1 MGNSSLFDLK
11 RLYLLI
17 RNDLMI
23 QFKTSLVILVS
34 IIFGLTLISLL
45 SKFDRGISSL
55 HQGSFRVL
63 LVFGGYLL
71 TSSAFK
77 TLHQRN
83 QVGFYLSLPAS
94 SLEKFLSRL
103 ILTSIGYI
111 FGLSFL
117 YFIFS
122 LLAAGISSFLFN
134 DSLPIFNPFSQT
146 NLELM
151 GLYIITQSI
160 FILGAIHFK
169 SLHFI
174 KTLAS
179 SWVIFMVL
187 FLFTLFMIW
196 LVFDMPI
203 NGMHFNFKI
212 SDLNPRLLQPTG
224 TILKYFL
231 WFGIAPF
238 FWLIAFLKLKEY
250 EV

>member
-1 MGNSSLFDLK
+1 MVNSSRFDFK

-17 RNDLMI
+17 RNDLMV
-23 QFKTSLVILVS
+23 QFKTSLVILGS
-34 IIFGLTLISLL
+34 ILLGLTLISLL
-45 SKFDRGISSL
+45 SNIDRDVSSL

-63 LVFGGYLL
+63 LVLGGFIL

-83 QVGFYLSLPAS
+83 QVGFYLLLPAS
-94 SLEKFLSRL
+94 TMEKFLSRL
-103 ILTSIGYI
+103 ILTSIGYV
-111 FGLSFL
+111 FGLSCL

-122 LLAAGISSFLFN
+122 LLAAGISGLLFN
-134 DSLPIFNPFSQT
+134 EVLPIFDPFQLK

-160 FILGAIHFK
+160 FIVGAIQFK

-179 SWVIFMVL
+179 SWVILMILFMFTIFMV
-187 FLFTLFMIW
+187 W
-196 LVFDMPI
+196 LIFDKPL
-203 NGMHFNFKI
+203 NGLHFNFTA
-212 SDLNPRLLQPTG
+212 SDFDPLFFEPAV
-224 TILKYFL
+224 TIFKYFL
-231 WFGIAPF
+231 CFGIAPF